1 MIKINTLLEN
11 WKKAEYDKEGI
22 ETEYKR
28 LYNAIQALYENS
40 LITRETREKD
50 YIKLKKAYQ
59 KALYQ

>member
-11 WKKAEYDKEGI
+11 WKKAEYDKEEI
-22 ETEYKR
+22 ETEYRR

-40 LITRETREKD
+40 LITREAREKD

-59 KALYQ
+59 KALSQ